1 MISDSLNNSP
11 IYHMFIY
18 LSPKTVT
25 KRLDKVRRTFSGMGR
40 YKEKISSSKN
50 GPEFVK
56 ASGKGVWASKML
68 KR

>member
-1 MISDSLNNSP
+1 
-11 IYHMFIY
+11 
-18 LSPKTVT
+18 
-25 KRLDKVRRTFSGMGR
+25 MGR

-56 ASGKGVWASKML
+56 ASGKGVWASKIL